1 MAERY
6 LPCEREQQ
14 YLMPVSLRDWLP
26 EDHFAWFVLEA
37 VEQLDLSAFH
47 AAYRADGWGRQ
58 AYDPAMMLALLL
70 YAYCEGERSSR
81 RIERRCRED
90 IAFRVLSAN
99 QQPDHATICR
109 FRQRHEQARAGLFV
123 EVLRLCAE
131 AGLAPSGVVALDG
144 TKLRA
149 NASRERNRT
158 PAQLAADVKRMLAQ
172 AEQADAEEQA
182 DSGRQQRDALP
193 PELRSRSQRLARLR
207 EAQARLA
214 AREQERQ
221 EAYEARRREREQKDA
236 RGRQPKRPTPDPEA
250 RVNLSDPD
258 SRVVR
263 DYWGHYQGYNAQAAA
278 TREQVIVAAEL
289 TRAATD
295 VQELQPM
302 VAATNR
308 NLEALGQEPI
318 GVLLADAG
326 YYSDANVRSQAAA
339 GPELLI
345 ASRNDRNRRAAGPAP
360 RGRIPAGLSARER
373 MRRKLTTQRG
383 RRLYEQRRWM
393 IEPVFG
399 QIKENRGIRRF
410 QRRGFEACASEWK
423 LISASHNLRKLC
435 RHTQTHGSPPLL
447 GRCSSRPRTQP
458 RHGRL
463 SRPVQHRRAHVRCQ
477 RAAGSRQPRSG

>member
-1 MAERY
+1 MSQRY

-14 YLMPVSLRDWLP
+14 YLMPVSLSDWLP
-26 EDHFAWFVLEA
+26 EDHLAWFVLEA

-47 AAYRADGWGRQ
+47 AAYRDDGWGRQ

-109 FRQRHEQARAGLFV
+109 FRQRHEQALAGLFV

-131 AGLAPSGVVALDG
+131 AGLVRAGLVALDG

-149 NASRERNRT
+149 DASRERNRT
-158 PAQLAADVKRMLAQ
+158 AAQLEAEVERMLAE
-172 AEQADAEEQA
+172 AERADAEEQA
-182 DSGRQQRDALP
+182 GAERSDALP
-193 PELRSRSQRLARLR
+193 PELRNRSQRLARLR

-214 AREQERQ
+214 AREQARQ
-221 EAYEARRREREQKDA
+221 DAYEARLRDREQKDA
-236 RGRQPKRPTPDPEA
+236 RGRQPKRPTPDPETK
-250 RVNLSDPD
+250 VNLSDAD

-263 DYWGHYQGYNAQAAA
+263 DYWGHYQGYNVQAVA

-295 VQELQPM
+295 VQELGPM
-302 VAATNR
+302 LEAAQR
-308 NLEALGQEPI
+308 NLEALGHAPI
-318 GVLLADAG
+318 GILLADAG
-326 YYSDANVRSQAAA
+326 YYSDANVRSLAEA

-345 ASRNDRNRRAAGPAP
+345 ASRNDRNRRAAGAAP
-360 RGRIPAGLSARER
+360 RGRIPAGLSTRER

-399 QIKENRGIRRF
+399 DIKENRGIRRF

-423 LISASHNLRKLC
+423 LIAATHNLRKLY
-435 RHTQTHGSPPLL
+435 RHRQPRRSPRPS
-447 GRCSSRPRTQP
+447 GHPSPRGRPRSCRP
-458 RHGRL
+458 RPTERG
-463 SRPVQHRRAHVRCQ
+463 QHRIAHSRCQ
-477 RAAGSRQPRSG
+477 RTSGNGQPRDA

>member
-6 LPCEREQQ
+6 PPCEREQQ
-14 YLMPVSLRDWLP
+14 YLMPASLSDWLP
-26 EDHFAWFVLEA
+26 EDHLAWFVLEA

-47 AAYRADGWGRQ
+47 AAYRDDGWGRQ

-90 IAFRVLSAN
+90 IVFRVLSAN

-109 FRQRHEQARAGLFV
+109 FRQRHEQALAGLFV

-131 AGLAPSGVVALDG
+131 AGLVRAGLVALDG

-149 NASRERNRT
+149 DASRERNRT
-158 PAQLAADVKRMLAQ
+158 AAQLEAEVERMLAE
-172 AEQADAEEQA
+172 AERADAEEQA
-182 DSGRQQRDALP
+182 GAERSDALP
-193 PELRSRSQRLARLR
+193 PELRNRSQRLARLR

-214 AREQERQ
+214 AREQARQ
-221 EAYEARRREREQKDA
+221 DAYEARLRDREQKDA
-236 RGRQPKRPTPDPEA
+236 RGRQPKRPTPDPETK
-250 RVNLSDPD
+250 VNLSDPD

-263 DYWGHYQGYNAQAAA
+263 DYWGHYQGYNVQAVA
-278 TREQVIVAAEL
+278 TREIVAAEL

-295 VQELQPM
+295 VQELGPM
-302 VAATNR
+302 LEATQR
-308 NLEALGQEPI
+308 NLEALGHAPI
-318 GVLLADAG
+318 GILLADAG
-326 YYSDANVRSQAAA
+326 YYSDANVRSLAEA

-345 ASRNDRNRRAAGPAP
+345 ASRNDRNRRAAGAAP
-360 RGRIPAGLSARER
+360 HGRIPAGLSTRER

-399 QIKENRGIRRF
+399 DVKENRGIRRF

-423 LISASHNLRKLC
+423 LIAATHNLRKLYRHRQTRRSPRPPGHPSPRGRPRSC
-435 RHTQTHGSPPLL
+435 RPRPTERGQHRITHSRYRRTSCNG
-447 GRCSSRPRTQP
+447 SSRYR
-458 RHGRL
+458 
-463 SRPVQHRRAHVRCQ
+463 
-477 RAAGSRQPRSG
+477 

>member
-14 YLMPVSLRDWLP
+14 YLMPASLRDWLP
-26 EDHFAWFVLEA
+26 EDHFAWFVLDA
-37 VEQLDLSAFH
+37 VDQMDLAAFH
-47 AAYRADGWGRQ
+47 AAYRDDGWGRQ

-90 IAFRVLSAN
+90 ITYRVLSAN
-99 QQPDHATICR
+99 QQPDYATICR
-109 FRQRHEQARAGLFV
+109 FRQRHEQALAGLFV
-123 EVLRLCAE
+123 EAPRLCAE
-131 AGLAPSGVVALDG
+131 AGLARAGVVALDG

-158 PAQLAADVKRMLAQ
+158 QAQLEADVERMLAE

-182 DSGRQQRDALP
+182 DSGRERSDALP
-193 PELRSRSQRLARLR
+193 PELRSRSQRLARL
-207 EAQARLA
+207 
-214 AREQERQ
+214 
-221 EAYEARRREREQKDA
+221 REREQKDA
-236 RGRQPKRPTPDPEA
+236 RGRQPKRPTPDPETK
-250 RVNLSDPD
+250 VNLSDPD

-263 DYWGHYQGYNAQAAA
+263 DYWGHYQGYNAQAVA
-278 TREQVIVAAEL
+278 THEQVIVAAEL

-295 VQELQPM
+295 VQELEPM
-302 VAATNR
+302 VEATNC
-308 NLEALGQEPI
+308 NLAALGQAPI
-318 GVLLADAG
+318 GMLLADAG
-326 YYSDANVRSQAAA
+326 YYSDANVRSLAAA

-360 RGRIPAGLSARER
+360 RGRIPAGLSMRER
-373 MRRKLTTQRG
+373 MRRRLTTKRG

-410 QRRGFEACASEWK
+410 QHRGFQAGASEWQ
-423 LISASHNLRKLC
+423 LIAATHNLRKLY
-435 RHTQTHGSPPLL
+435 RHTQPHGSPAPL
-447 GRCSSRPRTQP
+447 GRRSPRPRTEP
-458 RHGRL
+458 RHARL
-463 SRPVQHRRAHVRCQ
+463 SSPVQHRRAHVRCQ
-477 RAAGSRQPRSG
+477 PAPGSRQPRAD

>member
-1 MAERY
+1 
-6 LPCEREQQ
+6 
-14 YLMPVSLRDWLP
+14 MPVSVRDWLP

-47 AAYRADGWGRQ
+47 AAYRDDGWGRQ

-90 IAFRVLSAN
+90 ITYRVLSAN

-109 FRQRHEQARAGLFV
+109 FRQRHEQALAGLFV
-123 EVLRLCAE
+123 EAPRLCAE

-158 PAQLAADVKRMLAQ
+158 QAKLEADVERMLAE

-182 DSGRQQRDALP
+182 DSGRERSDALP

-207 EAQARLA
+207 E
-214 AREQERQ
+214 
-221 EAYEARRREREQKDA
+221 REQKDA
-236 RGRQPKRPTPDPEA
+236 RGRQPKRPESDPDTK
-250 RVNLSDPD
+250 VNLSDPD

-263 DYWGHYQGYNAQAAA
+263 DYWGHYQGYNAQAVA
-278 TREQVIVAAEL
+278 TSEQVIVAAEL

-295 VQELQPM
+295 VQELEPM
-302 VAATNR
+302 VEATNR
-308 NLEALGQEPI
+308 NLAALGQAPI
-318 GVLLADAG
+318 EILLTDAG
-326 YYSDANVRSQAAA
+326 YYSDANVRSLAAA

-360 RGRIPAGLSARER
+360 RGRIPAGLSMRER
-373 MRRKLTTQRG
+373 MRRRLTTKRG

-410 QRRGFEACASEWK
+410 QRRGFQAGASEWQ
-423 LISASHNLRKLC
+423 LIAATHNLRKLY
-435 RHTQTHGSPPLL
+435 RHTQPHGSPAPF
-447 GRCSSRPRTQP
+447 GRRSPRPRTP
-458 RHGRL
+458 ACPARSNTAAPTSDAKG
-463 SRPVQHRRAHVRCQ
+463 HRSPNNPAPADHN
-477 RAAGSRQPRSG
+477 SP